1 VTRNTS
7 VSSSGTDSEIDERL
21 TFTRRT
27 ALSLIGLGGVFGV
40 ASAKPRSPNGNSSNG
55 DHPSRRWNQDVNA
68 NGHDLFDLHSL
79 TVQHV
84 YTSARDT
91 DVVVWRDEKGVFHA
105 DGHTGEV
112 ASGTA
117 LMAVVQGAVDSLTD
131 GRTSK
136 EKVLI
141 ASPGTVHSEDE
152 HQSVDLPSYTTIDS
166 PVTITAKEGV
176 ETLFTARDEQEI
188 EITNLTVKGPAAG
201 AISFSSVDHATF
213 GNLWVEDVTGIG
225 VRIDG
230 DGETGNSTDV
240 MLQSAYFENTG
251 SQGFETYNVDRITIG
266 QVLGKDTGASVVL
279 LNETTDVSATSI
291 VGKNPGFDYATFRLA
306 NTCANV
312 SVGEVVSRGGV
323 RGLSIITGTHDV
335 TVGEVNII
343 GGRKAGILL
352 VDVENVMISGGVV
365 KNNDGPGVNIWS
377 LGLEG
382 TASQINEGITISNV
396 RFVDDRPE
404 GKRKQTWAVYED
416 GASLYNRYINND
428 IRDGGT
434 EGSIKTATARSVVR
448 DNFGGGVDSGSVTLA
463 PGTSPA
469 ARVEGVSN
477 HQESTLSVDAKPF
490 NAPNATFAWESYFE
504 WDGKGAWDLVF
515 EWRTDP
521 GQPLELDY
529 VIDRPQVA
537 AGRELD
543 RQAYWNETVQG
554 PITSGVYRIENVRSG
569 KVLETDGT
577 NIQQGKWE
585 NTASQKWDVEYLPTG
600 TPADEYKIGEFRIT
614 NRASGRVMGIAGGS
628 QQPGANIRQGVWTGG
643 ENQKWY
649 FERYENGYQ
658 LEAAHSGLI
667 AGIDGANVLQTEW
680 LGKGSQIW
688 TFKEL

>member
-7 VSSSGTDSEIDERL
+7 VSDSGTDSEIDDRL

-27 ALSLIGLGGVFGV
+27 ALSLVGVSGIFGI
-40 ASAKPRSPNGNSSNG
+40 ASAKQGTSGGNGNGNR
-55 DHPSRRWNQDVNA
+55 PSRQWNQDIDA
-68 NGHDLFDLHSL
+68 NGHDLFDLGSL

-84 YTSARDT
+84 YTSARDA
-91 DVVVWRDEKGVFHA
+91 DVVVWADEDGVFHA
-105 DGHTGEV
+105 DSHTGEV
-112 ASGTA
+112 ARGTE
-117 LMAVVQGAVDSLTD
+117 LMAVVQAAVDSLTD

-136 EKVLI
+136 EKVLV
-141 ASPGTVHSEDE
+141 ASPGKVRSDDE
-152 HQSVDLPSYTTIDS
+152 HQSVDLPSYTTVDI
-166 PVTITAKEGV
+166 PVTITAAEGV
-176 ETLFTARDEQEI
+176 ETLFTARDEREI

-201 AISFSSVDHATF
+201 AISFSSVDHVRF
-213 GNLWVEDVTGIG
+213 GDLWVEGVTGIG

-240 MLQSAYFENTG
+240 TLHSAYFENTG

-279 LNETTDVSATSI
+279 LNETTDASVNSI

-335 TVGEVNII
+335 TVGEVNIV

-396 RFVDDRPE
+396 RFVDNRPK
-404 GKRKQTWAVYED
+404 GKRKQTWAIDEG

-428 IRDGGT
+428 IRGGGT
-434 EGSIKTATARSVVR
+434 EGLIRTATARSVVR
-448 DNFGGGVDSGSVTLA
+448 DNFGGGIDSGSVTLT
-463 PGTSPA
+463 PGASPA
-469 ARVEGVSN
+469 ARVEGISN
-477 HQESTLSVDAKPF
+477 HQGSTLSVDVKPF
-490 NAPNATFAWESYFE
+490 DAPNAAFAWESYFE
-504 WDGKGAWDLVF
+504 WDGGAWDLVF

-521 GQPLELDY
+521 GRSLELDY
-529 VIDRPQVA
+529 VVDRPQVTV
-537 AGRELD
+537 GRTLD

-554 PITSGVYRIENVRSG
+554 PITSGTYRIENVNSG
-569 KVLETDGT
+569 KVLETDGA
-577 NIQQGKWE
+577 NVQQGEWE
-585 NTASQKWDVEYLPTG
+585 NTASQQWNVAFLPKG
-600 TPADEYKIGEFRIT
+600 TPDDEYKIGRFRIT
-614 NRASGRVMGIAGGS
+614 NQASGKVIEVAGGS
-628 QQPGANIRQGVWTGG
+628 EQPGANIRQGVWTGG
-643 ENQKWY
+643 KYQTWY
-649 FERYENGYQ
+649 FERYENGHQ
-658 LEAAHSGLI
+658 LEAAHSGLV
-667 AGIDGANVLQTEW
+667 ASVEDNGANVLQTEW
-680 LGKGSQIW
+680 FGEGRQIW
-688 TFKEL
+688 MFEEL